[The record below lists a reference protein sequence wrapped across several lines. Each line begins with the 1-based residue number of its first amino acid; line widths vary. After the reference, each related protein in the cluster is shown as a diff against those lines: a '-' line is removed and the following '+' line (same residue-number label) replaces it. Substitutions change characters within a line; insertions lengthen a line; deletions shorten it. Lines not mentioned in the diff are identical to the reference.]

1 MGESSTVHAAEPAV
15 AVAGPPAASP
25 GRAVPESAPVAAP
38 QVLPSERLR
47 RLADRAAAALV
58 VPVPT
63 VDHERTLLP
72 AEALARVLDAVQAS
86 TAAATK
92 RAYRS
97 DWDRFAGWAGGTPR
111 RR

>member
-47 RLADRAAAALV
+47 RLADRSAAALV
-58 VPVPT
+58 LPVPA
-63 VDHERTLLP
+63 VDAERELP
-72 AEALARVLDAVQAS
+72 AEALARVPGRCQEAGTGAIFPGTGQRYVPCHETCQELV
-86 TAAATK
+86 
-92 RAYRS
+92 RS
-97 DWDRFAGWAGGTPR
+97 
-111 RR
+111 